1 MEKYNKW
8 AIVINSKISEV
19 IICESEEF
27 VNANKPHGS
36 VVFNVGLYCDETG
49 NDEPSSGWEK
59 VDGVFVNPNIIT
71 DTDPEPTE
79 E

>member
-8 AIVINSKISEV
+8 AIVTNNKISEV

-27 VNANKPHGS
+27 INANKPNGS
-36 VVFNVGLYCDETG
+36 DVFNVGLYCDETG
-49 NDEPSSGWEK
+49 NHEPSSGWEK

-71 DTDPEPTE
+71 ETDPEPTE